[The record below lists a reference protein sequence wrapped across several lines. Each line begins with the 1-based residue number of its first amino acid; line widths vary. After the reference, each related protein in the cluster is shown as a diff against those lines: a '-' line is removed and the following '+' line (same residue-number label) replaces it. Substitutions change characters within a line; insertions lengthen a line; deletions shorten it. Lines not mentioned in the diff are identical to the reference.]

1 MGEEPPQ
8 EYKSQNSKIAL
19 EEPEKSVGSFFVGKF
34 LKIEVVSDIKKCEKL
49 WLEFSPMKTLFDTW
63 EFRYAFYLA
72 YKYKPYFLVVRKNGE
87 NLACLP
93 LWYEDNNFYDKN
105 LKRFTWFGSDWQEE
119 NKFFAKSTDLIPVL
133 LSLAPAPL
141 YLNAISK
148 DEVEKL
154 KGKIEFK
161 EDEPKYVLNLKGFK
175 NHEDYLMTLKK
186 NTRRN
191 LRKDRNRILKQKPE
205 IVIDNFSDLEIL
217 IKLAKKRFGE
227 KGESVDWDDAR
238 RVETFKNV
246 IKFSG
251 KSYKVRMIKVKVGGK
266 EAGVDLIC
274 IFNKT
279 YFAVKCGY
287 NISEFSGIGN
297 FFNLYE
303 IDDAIKL
310 GLEKIDFLQNNYQW
324 KNKYFPPVPLYQY
337 QK

>member
-1 MGEEPPQ
+1 
-8 EYKSQNSKIAL
+8 
-19 EEPEKSVGSFFVGKF
+19 
-34 LKIEVVSDIKKCEKL
+34 
-49 WLEFSPMKTLFDTW
+49 
-63 EFRYAFYLA
+63 
-72 YKYKPYFLVVRKNGE
+72 
-87 NLACLP
+87 
-93 LWYEDNNFYDKN
+93 
-105 LKRFTWFGSDWQEE
+105 
-119 NKFFAKSTDLIPVL
+119 L
-133 LSLAPAPL
+133 LSFAPTPL

-148 DEVEKL
+148 DSVEKL
-154 KGKIEFK
+154 KDKIEFK
-161 EDEPKYVLNLKGFK
+161 EDEPKYVLNLSEFK
-175 NHEDYLMTLKK
+175 SHEDYLMTLKK

-191 LRKDRNRILKQKPE
+191 LRKDRNRILKQNPE
-205 IVIDNFSDLEIL
+205 IVIDNFYDLNIL
-217 IKLAKKRFGE
+217 IELAKKRFRE
-227 KGESVDWDDAR
+227 KGESADWEDPR

-251 KSYKVRMIKVKVGGK
+251 KSYKVRMIKVNINGR

-310 GLEKIDFLQNNYQW
+310 GMEKIDFLQNNYQW
-324 KNKYFPPVPLYQY
+324 KNKYLPQTPLFIY

>member
-1 MGEEPPQ
+1 MGQGQDPSD
-8 EYKSQNSKIAL
+8 KNKKLKL
-19 EEPEKSVGSFFVGKF
+19 EEPLSRIGSFFVLRYKV
-34 LKIEVVSDIKKCEKL
+34 EVVSDIKECEKL
-49 WLEFSPMKTLFDTW
+49 WRQFSPNLTLFDTW
-63 EFRYAFYLA
+63 EFRNAFYEA
-72 YKYKPYFLVVRKNGE
+72 YRYKPYFLVLKKNGE
-87 NLACLP
+87 NLALLP
-93 LWYEDNNFYDKN
+93 LWYEDKNFYDKSI
-105 LKRFTWFGSDWQEE
+105 KRYTWFGSDWQEE
-119 NKFFAKSTDLIPVL
+119 NKFFAKSTDYLPIL
-133 LSLAPAPL
+133 LSLAPTPL

-154 KGKIEFK
+154 KGKVEFK

-205 IVIDNFSDLEIL
+205 IVINNFSDINVL
-217 IKLAKKRFGE
+217 IELAKKRFQE
-227 KGESVDWDDAR
+227 KGEGADWEDPR

-251 KSYKVRMIKVKVGGK
+251 KSYKVRMIKIKINGK
-266 EAGVDLIC
+266 DAGVDLIC
-274 IFNKT
+274 ILNKT

-297 FFNLYE
+297 FINLYE

-310 GLEKIDFLQNNYQW
+310 GMEKIDFLQNNYQW
-324 KNKYFPPVPLYQY
+324 KNKYFPPVPLY
-337 QK
+337 KFEKK

>member
-1 MGEEPPQ
+1 MGQDFEPPDKNRKLKVEEPL
-8 EYKSQNSKIAL
+8 KNLGSLFILKHRIKI
-19 EEPEKSVGSFFVGKF
+19 
-34 LKIEVVSDIKKCEKL
+34 VSDIKECEKL
-49 WLEFSPMKTLFDTW
+49 WREFSPNLTLFDTW
-63 EFRYAFYLA
+63 EFRLAFYEA
-72 YKYKPYFLVVRKNGE
+72 YKYKPYFLVLKKEEE
-87 NLACLP
+87 NLALLP
-93 LWYEDNNFYDKN
+93 LWYEDNNFYDKSI
-105 LKRFTWFGSDWQEE
+105 KRYTWFGSDWQEE
-119 NKFFAKSTDLIPVL
+119 NKFFAKSIDLIPVL

-148 DEVEKL
+148 DEIEKL

-161 EDEPKYVLNLKGFK
+161 EDEPKYILNLKEFK

-205 IVIDNFSDLEIL
+205 IVIDNFSDLEVL

-227 KGESVDWDDAR
+227 KGEDVDWDDPR

-251 KSYKVRMIKVKVGGK
+251 KSYKVRMIKVMVGGK

>member
-1 MGEEPPQ
+1 MGQGQDPSD
-8 EYKSQNSKIAL
+8 KNKKLKL
-19 EEPEKSVGSFFVGKF
+19 EEPLKELGSLFV
-34 LKIEVVSDIKKCEKL
+34 LRHKIVVISDIKESEKL
-49 WLEFSPMKTLFDTW
+49 WREFSPNLTLFDTW
-63 EFRYAFYLA
+63 EFRLAFYEA
-72 YKYKPYFLVVRKNGE
+72 YKYKPYFLVLKKNGE
-87 NLACLP
+87 NLALLP

-105 LKRFTWFGSDWQEE
+105 LKRYTWFGSDWQEE
-119 NKFFAKSTDLIPVL
+119 VRFFAKDINYIPLLISV
-133 LSLAPAPL
+133 APTPL

-148 DEVEKL
+148 DSIEKL
-154 KGKIEFK
+154 KDKIEFK

-205 IVIDNFSDLEIL
+205 IVIDNFSDLDIL
-217 IKLAKKRFGE
+217 IELAKKRFKE
-227 KGESVDWDDAR
+227 KGESTDWEDPR
-238 RVETFKNV
+238 RVEAFKNV

-251 KSYKVRMIKVKVGGK
+251 KSYKVKMIKVKINGK

-297 FFNLYE
+297 FINLYE
-303 IDDAIKL
+303 IDDAIKM
-310 GLEKIDFLQNNYQW
+310 GMEKIDFLQNNYQW
-324 KNKYFPPVPLYQY
+324 KNKYFPPIPLY
-337 QK
+337 KFEKK